1 MELEE
6 WVINLALSLGMKK
19 TSKNPTVFEENTFDR
34 AKLYLDDLAALLP
47 AKRDKKLGVRP
58 GYEPFLCNPDCK
70 GGTDY
75 YEKLL
80 VIRAEERRKRL
91 RE

>member
-1 MELEE
+1 MDLKE
-6 WVINLALSLGMKK
+6 WVINLALSLGMK
-19 TSKNPTVFEENTFDR
+19 NLTVFEENTFDR
-34 AKLYLDDLAALLP
+34 AQLYLDDLAALLP

-58 GYEPFLCNPDCK
+58 QYEPFLCNPDCK